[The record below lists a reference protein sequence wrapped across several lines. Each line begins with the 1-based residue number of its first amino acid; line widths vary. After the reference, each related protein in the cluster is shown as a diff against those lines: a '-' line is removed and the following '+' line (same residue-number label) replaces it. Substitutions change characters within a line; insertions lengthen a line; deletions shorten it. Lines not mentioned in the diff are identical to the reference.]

1 MARTEHE
8 VDAVPRVPPQRGIDW
23 PNLVIVFTF
32 AITVCGVFTYW
43 IGASARN
50 GYLAELGI
58 PNDGFSLAREG
69 LLGFGADALVQ
80 MASDYPH
87 LLEEQW
93 GIFAFL
99 SLAIGGLTTYFL
111 WPMSQPETRAKRSPR
126 RKAVSLGVA
135 TALILPMMGLIM
147 SMFAIVLIAVPAG
160 FGNHAGKVWAAEIRR
175 DVCTPA
181 AKAPCVELWD
191 EDKKLG
197 CGAVI
202 AESTTR
208 LAFLDERT
216 GQTRV
221 MDVQGL
227 QSIGVLAPDRA
238 KRDQRLCT
246 DHDSP
251 IAATM
256 TL

>member
-1 MARTEHE
+1 MAE
-8 VDAVPRVPPQRGIDW
+8 APRVPSQRGMDW
-23 PNLVIVFTF
+23 PNLVIFFTF

-43 IGASARN
+43 IGAAARN

-69 LLGFGADALVQ
+69 LLGIGADALVQ

-87 LLEEQW
+87 LLEERL
-93 GIFAFL
+93 GLTAFL
-99 SLAIGGLTTYFL
+99 SLAVGGLTTYFL
-111 WPMSQPETRAKRSPR
+111 WPLSPPGRRAKRSPR
-126 RKAVSLGVA
+126 GKAVSLGVA
-135 TALILPMMGLIM
+135 TALIFPMMGLIM
-147 SMFAIVLIAVPAG
+147 SMIALVLIAVPAG
-160 FGNHAGKVWAAEIRR
+160 FGNHAGRIWAAEIRR

-181 AKAPCVELWD
+181 AKAPCVELWR
-191 EDKKLG
+191 EDKRLG

-227 QSIGVLAPDRA
+227 QSIGVLAPNRA
-238 KRDQRLCT
+238 KRDQQLCT
-246 DHDSP
+246 DHESP
-251 IAATM
+251 IAVTV